1 MNKVKVAGYAV
12 MALAAAA
19 ELFYLLWFFG
29 YIPGLD
35 EELAVKIPVLII
47 TVSLLFIV
55 GFLGYVMA
63 TTEQPVT
70 IKPSRQ
76 FY

>member
-1 MNKVKVAGYAV
+1 MNKVKTIGYAI
-12 MALAAAA
+12 MALAAVA
-19 ELFYLLWFFG
+19 EVFYLLWFFG

-35 EELAVKIPVLII
+35 EELAVKIPVLLI

-63 TTEQPVT
+63 TTEQPLT
-70 IKPSRQ
+70 IKPTRQ